1 MEEQVVDYLHFLTIE
16 RGLAQNT
23 RKSYQR
29 DLERYLV
36 FLNIQKIDDWNKV
49 DRFTVVQFLQ
59 ELQEEKKSP
68 AYVDFINFFV
78 KNVSLTMIQCNILIL
93 LKKPKSYLIH

>member
-36 FLNIQKIDDWNKV
+36 FLNIQK
-49 DRFTVVQFLQ
+49 
-59 ELQEEKKSP
+59 KKNHQLRLH
-68 AYVDFINFFV
+68 AW
-78 KNVSLTMIQCNILIL
+78 
-93 LKKPKSYLIH
+93 